1 VRARGWLALA
11 NLAVATALAGCVVPP
26 AVSPDAG
33 ARVVEAVA
41 SISAWGSI
49 VAQLG
54 GVHVHETSIVRNPSA
69 DPHDYEPTP
78 ADGRAIATARL
89 LVVNG
94 IGYDGWA
101 SKAAAANPDPD
112 RHVLDVGE
120 LVHVRTGGNPHR
132 WYSPADVATVADAIT
147 ATLQRI
153 DPPDAPYFAAR
164 RAAFETPALAP
175 YHRLIGAIR
184 AAYGGTPIGASE
196 SIVAPLAGALGLDLL
211 TPPSFLRAISEGN
224 EPSAADKSAIDRQ
237 IATGRIKVYVV
248 NRQNSTPDVAAQV
261 RAARA
266 RGIPVVS
273 VTETLTPS
281 TATFQDWQVAQ
292 LSALEA
298 ALRQATGR

>member
-1 VRARGWLALA
+1 MSARLLPALCSLALA
-11 NLAVATALAGCVVPP
+11 ASACAVAP
-26 AVSPDAG
+26 AHPAASRP
-33 ARVVEAVA
+33 RVVEVVA

-49 VAQLG
+49 LAQLG
-54 GVHVHETSIVRNPSA
+54 GVHVHETAIITNPNA

-78 ADGRAIATARL
+78 ADGRTIAAARL

-101 SKAAAANPDPD
+101 SKAAAANPDSG
-112 RHVLDVGE
+112 RRVIDVGE
-120 LVHVRTGGNPHR
+120 VVHVPTGGNPHR
-132 WYSPADVATVADAIT
+132 WYSPADVTTVADAIT
-147 ATLQRI
+147 AALQQV
-153 DPPDAPYFAAR
+153 DPADAPYFAAR
-164 RAAFETPALAP
+164 RTAFETQTLAP
-175 YHRLIGAIR
+175 YHRLIGAIK

-196 SIVAPLAGALGLDLL
+196 SIVAPLAAALGLDLL
-211 TPPSFLRAISEGN
+211 TPPSFLRAISEGA
-224 EPSAADKSAIDRQ
+224 EPSAADKSVIDRQ

-248 NRQNSTPDVAAQV
+248 NVQNSTPDVTAQV

-292 LSALEA
+292 LSALQA